1 VIRDPIYVAP
11 GNAREKAIADIWA
24 EILGV
29 KRIGVHDN
37 FFDLGGHSLKATQV
51 VSRLRKA
58 FQSDI
63 PLRHMFEFP
72 TIAELAAVI
81 DSQNGRESEKERLHR
96 MPGEIEPLSEY
107 KAQKLLGSKEQR

>member
-1 VIRDPIYVAP
+1 M
-11 GNAREKAIADIWA
+11 
-24 EILGV
+24 

-58 FQSDI
+58 FQSEI

-81 DSQNGRESEKERLHR
+81 DPQKEKESEGAKLDSVLR
-96 MPGEIEPLSEY
+96 EIEALSKEE
-107 KAQKLLGSKEQR
+107 AQDLLGKKCNVR